1 MRVATGNQEH
11 GTDHPVDEKAHGRG
25 LSQTSKS
32 ARLDFHG
39 LRRNS
44 HEVKMKIACARLM
57 KAGITSNIDAFPL
70 VTNEGLFRFIS
81 H

>member
-57 KAGITSNIDAFPL
+57 KAGIASNIRTSSPA
-70 VTNEGLFRFIS
+70 LFEAPSVSIS